1 MKHQNVRSRLIDS
14 AIKAISSYG
23 MDKTTTKA
31 IVEGTNINE
40 GYIYSYFKGKE
51 DLLAKMFDSLDVELS
66 DTMLQHMPVMY
77 MTGMD
82 METRCRTYFFLIWQ
96 FLLGNRDKC
105 LAYIRYFYSPYFIK
119 NSATIHKQRFS
130 PVIEKF
136 TPAFLE
142 EADVWMLLNHILNV
156 MFDFAVKVHNDE
168 MSGSDKY
175 SEHVF
180 RVLYRSVEQYFI
192 KEEVVT
198 NDQGKNY

>member
-1 MKHQNVRSRLIDS
+1 MKHQNVRGKLIDS

-51 DLLAKMFDSLDVELS
+51 DLLDKMFDSLDVELC
-66 DTMLQHMPVMY
+66 DVMMEHIPVMY
-77 MTGMD
+77 MGSLD

-105 LAYIRYFYSPYFIK
+105 LAYIRYFYSPYFVK
-119 NSATIHKQRFS
+119 NSIKIHKQRFT

-136 TPAFLE
+136 SPAFVKD
-142 EADVWMLLNHILNV
+142 ADVWMILNHILNV
-156 MFDFAVKVHNDE
+156 MFDFAVKVHNNE
-168 MSGSDKY
+168 LSCSDNY

-180 RVLYRSVEQYFI
+180 RVLYRSIEQYFI

-198 NDQGKNY
+198 NG